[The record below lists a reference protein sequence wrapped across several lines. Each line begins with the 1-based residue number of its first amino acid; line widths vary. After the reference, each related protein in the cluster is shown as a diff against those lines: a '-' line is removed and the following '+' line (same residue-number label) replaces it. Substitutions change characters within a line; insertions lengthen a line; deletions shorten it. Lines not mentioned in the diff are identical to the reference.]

1 MRLKGKYRLYD
12 DMLEIVPVKMK
23 KCCNNQIKKERSDY
37 MQYITSKEAAVKWS
51 VSERMVRKYCTQ
63 NRIKDTKYKKE

>member
-1 MRLKGKYRLYD
+1 
-12 DMLEIVPVKMK
+12 
-23 KCCNNQIKKERSDY
+23 